1 MRYFV
6 TFDARETAIDVT
18 ALPDGRW
25 DVRIDGHPV
34 AVDVV
39 SAGSALSILVDGR
52 VLDLE
57 LSGTPPALHYA
68 TQDATG
74 EATIET
80 ERTRAD
86 HSLRA
91 TTRAG
96 ETIVVAPMPGRIVR
110 LLVAEG
116 DRVEAGT
123 CLIVI
128 EAMKMENELRAGHA
142 ATIARILVEPGTTV
156 EAGAKLVELA

>member
-6 TFDARETAIDVT
+6 TLGARETEIDVT

-25 DVRIDGHPV
+25 DVRLDGRPV
-34 AVDVV
+34 AVNAV
-39 SAGSALSILVDGR
+39 SIGTTLSLLIEGR
-52 VLDLE
+52 VVDLE
-57 LSGTPPALHYA
+57 LAGSFPKVDYA
-68 TQDATG
+68 VHGARG

-80 ERTRAD
+80 ERTRTD
-86 HSLRA
+86 PSLRA
-91 TTRAG
+91 SARVREAA
-96 ETIVVAPMPGRIVR
+96 VLAPMPGRIVR

-123 CLIVI
+123 PLIVI

-142 ATIARILVEPGTTV
+142 ATIARILVEPGVTV
-156 EAGAKLVELA
+156 EAGAKLVELE